1 MRLRN
6 IHIQYTT
13 HTHTKI
19 KPYIRKGRDMIGFHN
34 NLLRNL
40 VTDRVNSSGMV
51 SNCSGEG
58 REEEPGIAKPN
69 IPQEDDKWLTLFVIY
84 VT

>member
-1 MRLRN
+1 MDL
-6 IHIQYTT
+6 IY
-13 HTHTKI
+13 
-19 KPYIRKGRDMIGFHN
+19 N

-40 VTDRVNSSGMV
+40 VTDRVNSLGMV
-51 SNCSGEG
+51 SKSSGEG

-69 IPQEDDKWLTLFVIY
+69 IPEEDEEDDKWLTLFVIY